1 MDSNCNELVDDIGYG
16 MTARIC
22 QHFLFYFIIIIWLM
36 CNPYFYP
43 IANKNNIK
51 ESVANVEGE
60 WLDILMFIFM

>member
-1 MDSNCNELVDDIGYG
+1 
-16 MTARIC
+16 
-22 QHFLFYFIIIIWLM
+22 M